1 MEDLFPYVEGLDFNR
16 LKTTEEGLYS
26 ITRRRDAVRILNVI
40 RSVVGNLA
48 DKTVTDATACI
59 GGDTINFGLN
69 CKFVRSI
76 ELNRENYEALANNV
90 GLYDLKNVETI
101 HDDCLSIFNW
111 KTDILFIDPP
121 WGGPDYKTQ
130 KDIDLF
136 LSDKRI
142 DIWIE
147 EILKR
152 PNRPGFIFIKL
163 PCNYNF
169 KRLNFLPNVDY
180 TKAYQIRSYTLVSIT
195 VFIPEKRIHQGNSQ
209 NTTNTRVQ

>member
-1 MEDLFPYVEGLDFNR
+1 MEDLFPFIEGLDFDR
-16 LKTTEEGLYS
+16 LKTTEEGRYS

-40 RSVVGNLA
+40 RSVVGKLD

-69 CKFVRSI
+69 CRHVHSI
-76 ELNRENYEALANNV
+76 ELKKENYDALVNNV
-90 GLYDLKNVETI
+90 NVYNLTNVETI
-101 HDDCLSIFNW
+101 NDNCLTIFNW

-130 KDIDLF
+130 KDVDLY
-136 LSDKRI
+136 LSNTRLDLWV
-142 DIWIE
+142 D

-152 PNRPGFIFIKL
+152 NIRPNYIFMKL

-169 KRLNFLPNVDY
+169 KRLNFLPNVDFI
-180 TKAYQIRSYTLVSIT
+180 KAYQIRSYTLISIT
-195 VFIPEKRIHQGNSQ
+195 VYHHAKRIQSSQ
-209 NTTNTRVQ
+209 SRIGTTA